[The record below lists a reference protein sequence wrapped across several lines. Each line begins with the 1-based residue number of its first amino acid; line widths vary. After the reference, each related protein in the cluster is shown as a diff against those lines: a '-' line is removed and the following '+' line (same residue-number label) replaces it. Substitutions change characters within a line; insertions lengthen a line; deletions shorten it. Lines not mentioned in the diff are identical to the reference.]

1 MTRNTYNQDI
11 PVKDLHGHTTDREVL
26 NFIANFGVRPLFLC
40 ITGSHMWNLARPES
54 DLDIRGIYVKP
65 TEIILSLHPGKDTIT
80 EYGILGKEVDLTL
93 YEAEKAFS
101 MLLKHNG
108 NIVEMLLS
116 PTTFFMDDSVDWIG
130 IAKKYLTKKLG
141 NYYKG
146 YYHSQRK
153 RAMRNR
159 GGKALV
165 YTFREIYQGI
175 WLMKHGEIIHDF
187 KELKKNVESEFGP
200 SPLLGKYED
209 RDIWYKPLTEDQVR
223 AFESEWE
230 SWLQI
235 FEKERKNSPLPD
247 NFDGYNIL
255 NDELLELRRKEWE
268 WR

>member
-1 MTRNTYNQDI
+1 MNYTRNLYGKEA
-11 PVKDLHGHTTDREVL
+11 KDLYGHITDQEVL
-26 NFIANFGVRPLFLC
+26 NYINTFGVRPLFLC
-40 ITGSHMWNLARPES
+40 ITGSHMWNLARADS

-65 TEIILSLHPGKDTIT
+65 TELAISLHPGDDTIT
-80 EYGILGKEVDLTL
+80 EYSILGKDIDLTL
-93 YEAEKAFS
+93 FEVEKAFN
-101 MLLKHNG
+101 MLLHSNG
-108 NIVEMLLS
+108 NIVEMLLA
-116 PTTFFMDDSVDWIG
+116 PTIFFQDESIDWQG
-130 IAKKYLTKKLG
+130 IAKKFLTRKLG

-187 KELKKNVESEFGP
+187 KILKAKVEDEFGK
-200 SPLLGKYED
+200 SPLLGEYEN
-209 RDIWYKPLTEDQVR
+209 RDTWYKPLTPEQIR

-235 FEKERKNSPLPD
+235 FERARSESSLPND
-247 NFDGYNIL
+247 YDGYHNL
-255 NDELLELRRKEWE
+255 NEELLDLRRQEW
-268 WR
+268 